1 MATFLNLSDKGF
13 DYLCALADVTV
24 MIRSNKLRE
33 VSADDTLD
41 ILIQLGDAAHRQ
53 FSKMLEDLHQQHN
66 SAEDEEKAGSP
77 RDGIRPGDRGGCD
90 TGVI

>member
-1 MATFLNLSDKGF
+1 MATMMNLDTKGF

-24 MIRSNKLRE
+24 MIRSNKLRG

-53 FSKMLEDLHQQHN
+53 FSEMLEDLQKQHY
-66 SAEDEEKAGSP
+66 SPKGKEKAGSP
-77 RDGIRPGDRGGCD
+77 CDGLRPGNRGGCD